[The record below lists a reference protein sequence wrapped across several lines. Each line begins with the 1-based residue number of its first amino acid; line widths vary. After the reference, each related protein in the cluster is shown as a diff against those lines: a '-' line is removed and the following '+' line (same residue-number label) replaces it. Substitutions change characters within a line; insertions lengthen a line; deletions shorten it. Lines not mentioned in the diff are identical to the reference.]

1 MSVKQVTFIYL
12 AIIAILIVVV
22 AAGRAILPAEY
33 FYKGGLLAAR
43 YTYAIWLLK
52 LLLYITPLYMVMM
65 YILKVGENITL
76 GKATIILIVSGAI
89 IFVAFP
95 TVLSF
100 LKPEHLAY
108 LGIKPA
114 YLEGI
119 GYSLGIAIGVSLG
132 LVPFFIF
139 LNALMRAGNH
149 KITPNDQGIIELHIK
164 AGPRLLFIAT
174 PVVLGLLLAYGPLS
188 ILKDK
193 NPIISMGIIL
203 PIALFLV
210 WGSIDSAVLRM
221 RYDVEYIYVKTL
233 LFGERKFRWADLLKI
248 KAPGYSSRKH
258 LVFNTGI
265 VRVDD
270 SLEGHNDLLKF
281 AQEKINDA

>member
-1 MSVKQVTFIYL
+1 MSVKKATFIYL

-33 FYKGGLLAAR
+33 YYKRDLLAAR

-95 TVLSF
+95 TALSF

-119 GYSLGIAIGVSLG
+119 DGAVKSG
-132 LVPFFIF
+132 
-139 LNALMRAGNH
+139 RAGVGDFRFR
-149 KITPNDQGIIELHIK
+149 TLRSRDFSWSSCQRRR
-164 AGPRLLFIAT
+164 AGRPPWLYA
-174 PVVLGLLLAYGPLS
+174 
-188 ILKDK
+188 
-193 NPIISMGIIL
+193 
-203 PIALFLV
+203 
-210 WGSIDSAVLRM
+210 
-221 RYDVEYIYVKTL
+221 
-233 LFGERKFRWADLLKI
+233 
-248 KAPGYSSRKH
+248 
-258 LVFNTGI
+258 
-265 VRVDD
+265 
-270 SLEGHNDLLKF
+270 
-281 AQEKINDA
+281 